1 MARRLKRKIELD
13 SILVSGGYE
22 FDGRK
27 INELCK
33 DEVVEFCNRIKG
45 KVESVAISGVFAPV
59 NKQQEEEVAKWVRE
73 ILGDIPISLSN
84 EIGNIGILERE
95 NGAILNSALSQVGK
109 AVSLGFEKAL
119 KDLGIDAQIYFSQ
132 NDGTLMNLE
141 YTRNTQFLQLD
152 VE

>member
-1 MARRLKRKIELD
+1 M
-13 SILVSGGYE
+13 VSGGYE

-33 DEVVEFCNRIKG
+33 DEVVEFCNRIKD

-119 KDLGIDAQIYFSQ
+119 RDLGIDAQIYFSQ

-141 YTRNTQFLQLD
+141 YTMKYPILQLD

>member
-1 MARRLKRKIELD
+1 M
-13 SILVSGGYE
+13 
-22 FDGRK
+22 
-27 INELCK
+27 
-33 DEVVEFCNRIKG
+33 
-45 KVESVAISGVFAPV
+45 ESVAISGVFAPV

-141 YTRNTQFLQLD
+141 YTMKYPIFTIGCGITLLTVLIRLWNNKFYKRSFLLIKSKKCNSIRCWWNYKRLGCTI
-152 VE
+152 